1 MKRLLL
7 AVVFAAACAREGH
20 VLERQAAH
28 RPSPTPAD
36 VEQMCNEAF
45 LKVEGLTP
53 EMTKAQRHA
62 LLVRK
67 FGAATAGTLM
77 AGIDP
82 KHVRVRR
89 NELFLPTE
97 TLCTTKG
104 LPSRCTAACKEAFD
118 IGKAPSP

>member
-1 MKRLLL
+1 MRRVLL
-7 AVVFAAACAREGH
+7 AVFFLAACAREGH
-20 VLERQAAH
+20 VLEGHAAH

-53 EMTKAQRHA
+53 EMTKAQQHA
-62 LLVRK
+62 LLVRQ
-67 FGAATAGTLM
+67 FGAATAGTLI
-77 AGIDP
+77 AGIGP

-97 TLCTTKG
+97 TLCETKG
-104 LPSRCTAACKEAFD
+104 LPSRCTVACKEAFD
-118 IGKAPSP
+118 IGKAPAP